1 MLRVPSITL
10 TFRQLMWA
18 SLALHAILLV
28 YGHWQDTHLVVKYTD
43 IDYVVFTDA
52 SRYLT
57 QGLSPYKRATYRY
70 TPLLA
75 QILTPNIYLH
85 ESFGKW
91 IFTGANLLI
100 GFLIQKILR
109 LRDMS
114 ESRAVKFNA
123 LWLLNPMVANIST
136 RGNAESVIGAMVL
149 ASFYLIMK
157 KRIGWGAFFYG
168 LSVHF
173 KTYPIIYS
181 IALLVLMDKNYAV
194 IEASAPASVGA
205 DHEVQPRGH
214 RIEHDNVVGAGT
226 GTDNASKDHVVVK
239 AVKGLVNFVTWRR
252 VQFGL
257 LSGGWFFLITGLM
270 YYLYGYEFL
279 FETYLY
285 HVTRKDHRHNFS
297 FWFYNIYLTFT
308 SPMGTLVG
316 VLTFVPQ
323 LALVLAIGCCFGKDI
338 FLSAFLQTFAFVA
351 WNKVCTAQYFMWY
364 IVFLPLLLPC
374 LVSNPRLGFSSQGRN
389 MLVAWVASQGLW
401 LSQAYNLE
409 FLGLNT
415 FWNLFLASG
424 LMYAANVWILVE
436 LITGADYEPI
446 FDHRGRIRPVW
457 SA

>member
-1 MLRVPSITL
+1 MPRLPSFDM
-10 TFRQLMWA
+10 TFTQLILA
-18 SLALHAILLV
+18 SVALHGILLI

-43 IDYVVFTDA
+43 IDYVVFSDA

-57 QGLSPYKRATYRY
+57 QGLSPYRRATYRY

-75 QILTPNIYLH
+75 QLLMPNIYLH

-91 IFTGANLLI
+91 VFTSADLLT
-100 GFLIQKILR
+100 GVLIQKILR
-109 LRDMS
+109 LRGMS

-149 ASFYLIMK
+149 GSFYLVMTR
-157 KRIGWGAFFYG
+157 RIRWGAFLYG

-181 IALLVLMDKNYAV
+181 IALLVMMDDKYFANELSQQEQEEKEEKQKA
-194 IEASAPASVGA
+194 IQEKRRK
-205 DHEVQPRGH
+205 E
-214 RIEHDNVVGAGT
+214 NVVVRT
-226 GTDNASKDHVVVK
+226 VKD
-239 AVKGLVNFVTWRR
+239 LVDFVTWRR

-257 LSGGWFFLITGLM
+257 ISGGWFFLITGLM
-270 YYLYGYEFL
+270 YYFYGYEFL

-308 SPMGTLVG
+308 SPTGTLVG

-338 FLSAFLQTFAFVA
+338 FFCAFLQTFAFVA

-364 IVFLPLLLPC
+364 IVFLPLLIPC
-374 LVSNPRLGFSSQGRN
+374 LAANPRLSLKQQGGR
-389 MLVAWVASQGLW
+389 MLLGWVASQGLW

-415 FWNLFLASG
+415 FWNLFLASAI
-424 LMYAANVWILVE
+424 MFATNVWILVE
-436 LITGADYEPI
+436 LITGAEYEPI
-446 FDHRGRIRPVW
+446 FGDRGRIRRIW
-457 SA
+457 SASSSASSST

>member
-1 MLRVPSITL
+1 MLQVPTFDLS
-10 TFRQLMWA
+10 FRQLICA
-18 SLALHAILLV
+18 SIVLHGILLI

-57 QGLSPYKRATYRY
+57 QGRSPYTRATFRY

-75 QILTPNIYLH
+75 YMLTPNIFLH

-91 IFTGANLLI
+91 VFTGANLLI
-100 GFLIQKILR
+100 GVLIQKILR
-109 LRDMS
+109 LRGMS
-114 ESRAVKFNA
+114 ESRAVKYNA
-123 LWLLNPMVANIST
+123 IWLLNPMVANIST

-149 ASFYLIMK
+149 GSFYLIMK
-157 KRIGWGAFFYG
+157 KQTGWGAFLYG

-173 KTYPIIYS
+173 KTYPIIYAL
-181 IALLVLMDKNYAV
+181 ALLVLMDDKYDLNQSAVEEQQRIHDGQQNRHGGSSGTKHCKNQSMV
-194 IEASAPASVGA
+194 RKLI
-205 DHEVQPRGH
+205 
-214 RIEHDNVVGAGT
+214 
-226 GTDNASKDHVVVK
+226 
-239 AVKGLVNFVTWRR
+239 NFVTWRR

-257 LSGGWFFLITGLM
+257 MSGGWFFVITAFM

-297 FWFYNIYLTFT
+297 FWFYNVYLTFT
-308 SPMGTLVG
+308 SPTGTLVG

-338 FLSAFLQTFAFVA
+338 FFCAFLQTFAFVA

-364 IVFLPLLLPC
+364 IVFLPLLIPC
-374 LVSNPRLGFSSQGRN
+374 LGSTPRMGFRSQGLK
-389 MLVAWVASQGLW
+389 MLLAWAASQGLW

-415 FWNLFLASG
+415 FWNLFLASA
-424 LMYAANVWILVE
+424 LMYASNVWILIE

-446 FDHRGRIRPVW
+446 FGDRGEIR
-457 SA
+457 S